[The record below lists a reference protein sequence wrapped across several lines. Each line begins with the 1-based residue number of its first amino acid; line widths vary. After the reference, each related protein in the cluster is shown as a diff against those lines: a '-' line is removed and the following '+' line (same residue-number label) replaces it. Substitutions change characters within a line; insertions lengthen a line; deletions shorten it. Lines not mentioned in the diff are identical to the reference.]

1 MSVGSPLM
9 ENVLTPLAKKRFG
22 TIRTKRSSVST
33 RCNYSKEN
41 IGSGMIVLIIL
52 NKEMEKDGTSV
63 INLDEYKSVETHW
76 IVLYVNVDNA
86 TYFHSFRVEYIP
98 KEIKKFIHL
107 KNILKNIYRIQVNDS
122 IMFECFCIG
131 SIDFMLV
138 EV

>member
-1 MSVGSPLM
+1 MPLYFATNF
-9 ENVLTPLAKKRFG
+9 EIQKYCQDEPKFNGV
-22 TIRTKRSSVST
+22 SS
-33 RCNYSKEN
+33 RNNLPK
-41 IGSGMIVLIIL
+41 I
-52 NKEMEKDGTSV
+52 KAGTSV